1 MRCLRLL
8 LLHWWGAFCEVRVI
22 SFGFGKQIQNV
33 VREVVLMR
41 VKFVMQSLL
50 KRLLEK
56 ANDVCS
62 VRCGHELKWASNF
75 VDKYI
80 LSFDRIFIKVYLV
93 RYAEHRDVRAVD
105 PKLFIP
111 ILEILI
117 GDLAV
122 HIKDHHTY
130 MRSKVVRAV
139 QFIKRFLPRG
149 VPDVC
154 SKSRIVGNL
163 PTL

>member
-1 MRCLRLL
+1 
-8 LLHWWGAFCEVRVI
+8 
-22 SFGFGKQIQNV
+22 
-33 VREVVLMR
+33 VREVVLVR

-50 KRLLEK
+50 KCLLEK

-62 VRCGHELKWASNF
+62 IRCGHELKWASNF

-93 RYAEHRDVRAVD
+93 RYTEHRDVGAVD

-130 MRSKVVRAV
+130 MRSKVVRDV